1 LQIIVFP
8 LRLSVNQKGITVDQ
22 LIERRKVLLR
32 HFFLKAFSQS
42 EYVLSTTNQVLHVA
56 MARNLR

>member
-1 LQIIVFP
+1 LQIIIFP

-22 LIERRKVLLR
+22 LIERRKVPLR
-32 HFFLKAFSQS
+32 QLSLKAFSQS
-42 EYVLSTTNQVLHVA
+42 EYVFSTNQVLHVA

>member
-1 LQIIVFP
+1 LQIIIFP

-22 LIERRKVLLR
+22 LIERRKVPLG
-32 HFFLKAFSQS
+32 HFSLKAFSQP
-42 EYVLSTTNQVLHVA
+42 ENVLSTNQVLHVA